1 MFKYFALKR
10 GVRNPKIPN
19 PHPPKENKKAEVRE
33 KKTKVAQFMSSSFKQ
48 KIMEKFGTG
57 NMGEVW
63 LPQNYTQNFV
73 DFSALIDL
81 SLKYLHKKLPCG
93 FEDFV
98 SLDLPFIEN
107 ASIRLLSLGLDRF
120 GRSPKSSCLRGFLGR
135 VRLKFSLAGKN
146 VGNLAPFSER
156 IFYNVYIS

>member
-1 MFKYFALKR
+1 M
-10 GVRNPKIPN
+10 
-19 PHPPKENKKAEVRE
+19 KKDKSRTIYELC
-33 KKTKVAQFMSSSFKQ
+33 FKQ

-81 SLKYLHKKLPCG
+81 SLTYLHKKLPCG

-120 GRSPKSSCLRGFLGR
+120 GRSPKSSCLRGFLGW